1 MGFVNVEKE
10 IFVPYM
16 RIKVQFFVKEECEL
30 NSFQTF
36 LLEALQEEATVEQ
49 IEQATQLTKN
59 VIEAESLQL
68 ETQKLVT
75 RDDDKITATDLSK
88 KILLISRKVK
98 ELNQEEVSIC
108 INLISGEV
116 DLHEEE
122 NNYVIPR

>member
-59 VIEAESLQL
+59 VIETESLQL